1 MLGIFGGSGFYKFL
15 DNVKEVEV
23 ETEFGKPSDKI
34 FIGEYKGKKVAF
46 LPRHSRAHNFPP
58 HKIPY
63 KANIAAFK
71 KLGVRQIIA
80 PCASGSLAPNIKPG
94 DFVVCNQFV
103 NFTWGRDDTFF
114 HGSSH
119 PRNYEISTNST
130 KDSDNVI
137 ARLDRAIQDGP
148 SVDSPVE
155 PANNSWWNKVAH
167 ISCAEP
173 YCRYL
178 SDLIFEVCQNLRMP
192 VHKDKTVVV
201 INGPRFSTKGESR
214 FFSEQDWDVI
224 NMTQYPEA
232 ILAREAEIC
241 YAAVA
246 LITDYD
252 AGLEGNPDIKPVTLD
267 EVLKVFN
274 ENNEK
279 IKKAL
284 FEVIDKIDE
293 NRDCPCH
300 KALEGAVIS

>member
-1 MLGIFGGSGFYKFL
+1 MVGVFGGSGFYKFL
-15 DNVKEVEV
+15 DNVREVEV
-23 ETEFGKPSDKI
+23 KTEFGNPSDKI
-34 FIGEYKGKKVAF
+34 FIGEYKGKEVAF
-46 LPRHSRAHNFPP
+46 LPRHGRAHNFPP

-63 KANIAAFK
+63 KANVAAFK
-71 KLGVRQIIA
+71 KLGVGQIIA
-80 PCASGSLAPNIKPG
+80 PCASGSLQADIKPG
-94 DFVVCNQFV
+94 DFVVCGHFV
-103 NFTWGRDDTFF
+103 NFTHGRDDTFF
-114 HGSSH
+114 HGKTG
-119 PRNYEISTNST
+119 EE
-130 KDSDNVI
+130 
-137 ARLDRAIQDGP
+137 GM
-148 SVDSPVE
+148 E
-155 PANNSWWNKVAH
+155 PYQKVVH
-167 ISCAEP
+167 VSCAEP

-178 SDLIFEVCQNLRMP
+178 GGLIFEACRNLNIP

-214 FFSEQDWDVI
+214 FFSNQGWDVV

-267 EVLKVFN
+267 EVIKVFN

-279 IKKAL
+279 IKKVL
-284 FEVIDKIDE
+284 FDVIERIE
-293 NRDCPCH
+293 PERECVCH